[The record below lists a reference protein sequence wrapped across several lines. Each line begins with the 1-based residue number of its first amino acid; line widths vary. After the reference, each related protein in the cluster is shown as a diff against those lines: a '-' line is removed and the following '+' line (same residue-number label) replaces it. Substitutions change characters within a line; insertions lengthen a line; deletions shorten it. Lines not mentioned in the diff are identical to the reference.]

1 MPEFHCLSHSP
12 ALSWS
17 FITGRPQEPGNM
29 LKSSTRSRLTSA
41 TKSCLIPSS
50 CVPRNPGYLAK
61 LVQYRQNSSSSSSGS
76 GNSSSDN
83 ANLSKSQGFAYGLLA
98 SVAVF
103 SSILGY
109 SVSEWSHKD
118 SKAAIKKL
126 TTWKDV
132 KYGSHADVEAA
143 IAELK
148 AALPAPRAVT
158 TDPPVLRSYGYS
170 ENSYHPSAP
179 HAVVARAKSTE
190 DVSTIVKI
198 ANKYRIPVTA
208 YGGGTSLEGHF
219 SGVSSSF
226 FVPDRSILKLMC
238 IFYI

>member
-1 MPEFHCLSHSP
+1 MLRLSS
-12 ALSWS
+12 AARTR
-17 FITGRPQEPGNM
+17 FA
-29 LKSSTRSRLTSA
+29 SSTKLSLSSLPRGAQNRLSLARLFVQPT
-41 TKSCLIPSS
+41 
-50 CVPRNPGYLAK
+50 RNK
-61 LVQYRQNSSSSSSGS
+61 SSSSSGT
-76 GNSSSDN
+76 GNGSSKGGSI
-83 ANLSKSQGFAYGLLA
+83 STSQGFAYGLLA

-109 SVSEWSHKD
+109 SVSEWSRRD
-118 SKAAIKKL
+118 SKSATKKL

-132 KYGSHADVEAA
+132 KYGTHADVEAA

-148 AALPAPRAVT
+148 ELFPGSRAVT

-179 HAVVARAKSTE
+179 HAVVVRAKSTE
-190 DVSTIVKI
+190 EVSAIVKV

-219 SGVSSSF
+219 SGVSS
-226 FVPDRSILKLMC
+226 
-238 IFYI
+238 IFSVLSALET

>member
-1 MPEFHCLSHSP
+1 MGCLSFTVSRSP

-17 FITGRPQEPGNM
+17 LITGRPQKPGNM
-29 LKSSTRSRLTSA
+29 LKLSTRSRLAST
-41 TKSCLIPSS
+41 TKSGFIPSS

-61 LVQYRQNSSSSSSGS
+61 LAHRQNSSSSSSGS
-76 GNSSSDN
+76 GTSSSEN

-132 KYGSHADVEAA
+132 KYGSHAEVEAA

-179 HAVVARAKSTE
+179 HAVVVRAKSTE